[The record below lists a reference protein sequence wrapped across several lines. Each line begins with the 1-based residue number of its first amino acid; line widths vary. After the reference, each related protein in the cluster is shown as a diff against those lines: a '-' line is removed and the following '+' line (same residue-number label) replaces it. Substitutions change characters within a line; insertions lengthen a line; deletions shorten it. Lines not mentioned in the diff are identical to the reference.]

1 MLVCF
6 CVSKTFPFPK
16 CFEGVLEI
24 VKHISLTEFVNLMT
38 EEGFLA
44 TLMEVDTCGS
54 LAQVLTLEDG
64 IPDARGSVL
73 GGSSVINAGFYSR
86 AD

>member
-1 MLVCF
+1 
-6 CVSKTFPFPK
+6 
-16 CFEGVLEI
+16 
-24 VKHISLTEFVNLMT
+24 MT

-54 LAQVLTLEDG
+54 LAQVLTLKDG

-73 GGSSVINAGFYSR
+73 GGSSVVNAGFYSR